1 MVGSINAIQ
10 LAVQQA
16 QGSTVGVVPPDG
28 SVQPRLETGD
38 FIQDADL
45 VNFYLLALQE
55 LMQQDRKMPFSYF
68 QTAGAREADS

>member
-28 SVQPRLETGD
+28 SVQPRLEIDD

-45 VNFYLLALQE
+45 VNFY
-55 LMQQDRKMPFSYF
+55 RKMPFSYF
-68 QTAGAREADS
+68 QTAGARGADS

>member
-28 SVQPRLETGD
+28 SAQPRLEIDG
-38 FIQDADL
+38 FIQESDL

-55 LMQQDRKMPFSYF
+55 LMQQDQEIS
-68 QTAGAREADS
+68 